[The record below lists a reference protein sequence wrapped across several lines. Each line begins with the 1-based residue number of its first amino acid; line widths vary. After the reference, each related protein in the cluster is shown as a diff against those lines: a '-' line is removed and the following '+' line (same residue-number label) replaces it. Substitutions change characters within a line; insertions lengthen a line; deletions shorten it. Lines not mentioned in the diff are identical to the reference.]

1 MYIYY
6 IYIYIFI
13 LYNIYISF
21 SELLLKRLYVSKVS
35 KYFLG
40 VRISVRPTC
49 CVRHN
54 MTKKLGERQSLLGT
68 LVKFY

>member
-1 MYIYY
+1 M
-6 IYIYIFI
+6 YIYIFI

-21 SELLLKRLYVSKVS
+21 SELLFKRVYVS